1 MAIFGIGLMPA
12 EEDYLASLGQMTTL
26 IGEAAQSLVE
36 MFADENGERDRY
48 AAHIK
53 NIERACDD
61 ITHNISTRL
70 SRSFITAIDRED
82 IHALTTNLDDV
93 IDLIE
98 ALAKSVIMYDI
109 REYTPH
115 MRHSAGLIQQLAA
128 EIHIVVPM
136 VDHPKG
142 DLKSHILEIHRIE
155 REGDEVYYEAM
166 RELFRGK
173 RDAQSIII
181 AKELYENLEEAID
194 RCQHV
199 GDLVERIVIKNT

>member
-1 MAIFGIGLMPA
+1 MPVFGIGLMPA
-12 EEDYLASLGQMTTL
+12 EEDYIASLGQMTTL
-26 IGEAAQSLVE
+26 IGDAAQSLVE
-36 MFADENGERDRY
+36 MFGDENGERERY

-53 NIERACDD
+53 NIELACDE

-82 IHALTTNLDDV
+82 IHALTTTLDDV

-109 REYTPH
+109 RKYSPQ
-115 MRHSAGLIQQLAA
+115 MRRSAGLIQQLAG
-128 EIHIVVPM
+128 EIHVVVPM
-136 VDHPKG
+136 VDRPKS
-142 DLKSHILEIHRIE
+142 DLKSRLLEIHRLE
-155 REGDEVYYEAM
+155 REGDDIYHEGM
-166 RELFRGK
+166 KELFRDN
-173 RDAQSIII
+173 RDATSIII
-181 AKELYENLEEAID
+181 AKELYENLEAAID